1 MFHRIWLIYLFG
13 VSLSSLEDVN
23 AEDKKTLTELE
34 NMLDELRRHVG
45 DEGYQGE
52 MTDEDIY
59 EDCQENDEEY
69 EM

>member
-34 NMLDELRRHVG
+34 NMLDELRRHAG
-45 DEGYQGE
+45 DEGYQVE
-52 MTDEDIY
+52 MTGEDS
-59 EDCQENDEEY
+59 QENDEEY
-69 EM
+69 EL